1 MIEFEQNRVV
11 EPASTVRAMARQ
23 VLEGRWLEA
32 LLVSVL
38 MYVITTVPSL
48 VIPYLTQTTFAL
60 SAVNAY
66 SLIITGPAALG
77 MCIYFVHVFREQPGG
92 VEHLL
97 RGFQYAPKAVM
108 LFVLI
113 VVRVFFLSLLLILPG
128 IWAALRY
135 SQAFFILADSP
146 EKTAR
151 QCLWESSLLMR
162 NNIGKLFWL
171 EASFLGWAL
180 LASMPPAFGLAVR
193 TFAGSGIL
201 FPPLFGWKEVAN
213 LWLEQV
219 SAPLHPLF
227 ALLGIGSLFL
237 GIYMGVAHAC
247 FYDLANGNLKVQR
260 AEDIRS
266 ISDDEL

>member
-1 MIEFEQNRVV
+1 
-11 EPASTVRAMARQ
+11 
-23 VLEGRWLEA
+23 
-32 LLVSVL
+32 
-38 MYVITTVPSL
+38 
-48 VIPYLTQTTFAL
+48 
-60 SAVNAY
+60 
-66 SLIITGPAALG
+66 
-77 MCIYFVHVFREQPGG
+77 
-92 VEHLL
+92 
-97 RGFQYAPKAVM
+97 
-108 LFVLI
+108 
-113 VVRVFFLSLLLILPG
+113 
-128 IWAALRY
+128 
-135 SQAFFILADSP
+135 
-146 EKTAR
+146 
-151 QCLWESSLLMR
+151 
-162 NNIGKLFWL
+162 
-171 EASFLGWAL
+171 
-180 LASMPPAFGLAVR
+180 MPPAFGLAVR